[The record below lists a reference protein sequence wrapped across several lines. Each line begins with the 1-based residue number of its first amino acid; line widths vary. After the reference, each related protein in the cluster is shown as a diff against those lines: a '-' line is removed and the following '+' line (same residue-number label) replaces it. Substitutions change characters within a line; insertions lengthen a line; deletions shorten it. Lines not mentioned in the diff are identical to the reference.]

1 MIVTVLDIALDF
13 VSLVMIGLSKLNILS
28 SLAGSEVSEEMRVDR
43 GAPNCSG
50 RVCASSTLDT
60 CLVGSIRCGIDMS
73 PIETWV
79 VQNVL

>member
-1 MIVTVLDIALDF
+1 LVITELDPALDF
-13 VSLVMIGLSKLNILS
+13 VNLVMVGLCKLNILG
-28 SLAGSEVSEEMRVDR
+28 SLGGSEVSEEMRVDR

-50 RVCASSTLDT
+50 RVCAGSTLDT